1 MNFLYVLLLLLLLL
15 CDVHLYYVFIL
26 SVSLSS
32 ESADDSDDVKDFRPG
47 RQNVKK
53 RERVLLLS
61 LLWGCEEE
69 IRKKLDR
76 FPKKRRKS
84 DESLF
89 YAFDRSSCGEI
100 QKSLCYVTSVILS
113 SSSSPLIS
121 LKRSTSSSVLS
132 LSLSF

>member
-15 CDVHLYYVFIL
+15 RDVHLYYVFIL

-32 ESADDSDDVKDFRPG
+32 ESADDSDDVNDFRPG

-89 YAFDRSSCGEI
+89 FAFDRNSKI
-100 QKSLCYVTSVILS
+100 SLLSRLLFSLILS
-113 SSSSPLIS
+113 FASKEALPPLYTLS
-121 LKRSTSSSVLS
+121 LSLS

>member
-53 RERVLLLS
+53 RGRVLLLS

-89 YAFDRSSCGEI
+89 FAFDRNSKISLLSRLQEKSSI
-100 QKSLCYVTSVILS
+100 FVS
-113 SSSSPLIS
+113 SSEFFFFVHFFL
-121 LKRSTSSSVLS
+121 LKQRTLS
-132 LSLSF
+132 